1 MPILIKATLPEAGL
15 KEPLMYTINILESAK
30 QPTPIYCSTPLTLAL
45 SPQWVERVVEKGLRL
60 PNASLSL
67 QWVERVSEHPLS
79 LWERVRVRVLSPSPS
94 GRGLG

>member
-1 MPILIKATLPEAGL
+1 MPILTKATLPEAGL

-45 SPQWVERVVEKGLRL
+45 SPQWVERV
-60 PNASLSL
+60 
-67 QWVERVSEHPLS
+67 SEHPLS
-79 LWERVRVRVLSPSPS
+79 QRERVRVRVLSPSPS